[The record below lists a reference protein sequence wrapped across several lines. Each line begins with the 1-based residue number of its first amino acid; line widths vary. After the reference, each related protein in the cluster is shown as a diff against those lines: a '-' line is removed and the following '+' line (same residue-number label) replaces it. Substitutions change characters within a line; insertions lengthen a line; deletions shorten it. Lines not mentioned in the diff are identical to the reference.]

1 MSSGDELV
9 TVYSTTP
16 SIVDM
21 RDALLLMVSVTEDE
35 KCVTNRKVLSCFPDL
50 FIILQFCSGVKR
62 SVPVRGVFLL
72 NRFFF
77 INIRSYLTLRK

>member
-50 FIILQFCSGVKR
+50 FIIARVAGPVKPP
-62 SVPVRGVFLL
+62 SPPD
-72 NRFFF
+72 
-77 INIRSYLTLRK
+77 

>member
-35 KCVTNRKVLSCFPDL
+35 KCVTNRKDLCSFADL
-50 FIILQFCSGVKR
+50 FIILQSGSGVKR
-62 SVPVRGVFLL
+62 SVPVWKVFLL

-77 INIRSYLTLRK
+77 INIRSY